1 MRNLK
6 LQPRVEFIMA
16 SSDTVNTPGSLNPM
30 DWLSYKWAKKPAD
43 GIAQGLYL
51 SRNCGKWEGYWE
63 FRDVCACMLLLQL
76 CLTLWDPM
84 DFNPPGSSVC
94 GILWARIR
102 GGLPCPPPGDL
113 PEPESN
119 LRLLRLLRCRWI
131 LYRRAAREV
140 FRDVQMMIYFSDISE
155 VYSGNAWNSR

>member
-1 MRNLK
+1 MNICMRNLK

-84 DFNPPGSSVC
+84 DFNPPGSSVY
-94 GILWARIR
+94 GILWARILEWVAIF
-102 GGLPCPPPGDL
+102 LPQGIFAAQG
-113 PEPESN
+113 SN
-119 LRLLRLLRCRWI
+119 YIACIGRQI
-131 LYRRAAREV
+131 LYHWATWEV
-140 FRDVQMMIYFSDISE
+140 RTLLSKK
-155 VYSGNAWNSR
+155 